1 MVVLMLK
8 AHGKVLGLAEMM
20 AEMIQRAEVMWMDVL
35 MRMALLKLKA
45 VQLMRV
51 DLIRM
56 AELKM
61 MDVLRMMAEL
71 KWMAENKRIIISVS
85 LCPVNC
91 WYYARKEIA
100 YLI

>member
-1 MVVLMLK
+1 
-8 AHGKVLGLAEMM
+8 
-20 AEMIQRAEVMWMDVL
+20 MWMDVL

-51 DLIRM
+51 DLMRR

-71 KWMAENKRIIISVS
+71 KWMAKTKRIIISVS
-85 LCPVNC
+85 LCSVKQQNSSMH
-91 WYYARKEIA
+91 RNVIA
-100 YLI
+100 YLVRWACGWCSCHFSCRVSK